1 MILLPRKKDFE
12 LLRAIIDVNHQS
24 QPTSGSICNLE
35 LAKVIRGGFTK
46 FMVPR
51 AKHNHP
57 FRRSARGVE
66 PIGNLSNHHNLRGSC
81 VRFKPQ
87 VDGVIPCFVKS
98 LPRQLLRGSNSG
110 HGRLLKAVKNQ
121 TGNKPRT
128 ESNLR
133 RFFKSKDRVSP
144 AHRSL
149 GPPHRGVSPSS
160 DFYLV
165 KRFERSGAFAA
176 RRVEMLLHA
185 LLGFGFQLLAE
196 ELQPLRSV
204 EMFHGP
210 TGTLVPQ
217 NPSVE
222 QEIEA
227 RPSVRLQQTTV
238 RKNVISVS
246 CRFAA
251 FSWALRAG

>member
-1 MILLPRKKDFE
+1 
-12 LLRAIIDVNHQS
+12 
-24 QPTSGSICNLE
+24 
-35 LAKVIRGGFTK
+35 
-46 FMVPR
+46 
-51 AKHNHP
+51 
-57 FRRSARGVE
+57 
-66 PIGNLSNHHNLRGSC
+66 
-81 VRFKPQ
+81 
-87 VDGVIPCFVKS
+87 
-98 LPRQLLRGSNSG
+98 
-110 HGRLLKAVKNQ
+110 
-121 TGNKPRT
+121 
-128 ESNLR
+128 
-133 RFFKSKDRVSP
+133 
-144 AHRSL
+144 
-149 GPPHRGVSPSS
+149 
-160 DFYLV
+160 
-165 KRFERSGAFAA
+165 
-176 RRVEMLLHA
+176 MLLHA